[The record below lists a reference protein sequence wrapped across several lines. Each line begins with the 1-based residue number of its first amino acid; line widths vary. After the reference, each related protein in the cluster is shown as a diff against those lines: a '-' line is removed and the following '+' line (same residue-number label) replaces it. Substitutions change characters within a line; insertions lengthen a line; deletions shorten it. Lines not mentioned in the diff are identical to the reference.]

1 MKINPN
7 NDKNQMHKL
16 ILLFIT
22 VLVCNSCTN
31 KKRDK
36 LPINL
41 TGKVIGVL
49 DGDTIDILYD
59 GKPLR
64 IRLAHID
71 CPEIRQQQPYARD
84 AKQFTSK
91 HCFGQ
96 IVRILHSNSFDRS
109 KRLIGEVITNKGNN
123 LNKDLVKAGLAWHY
137 KKYSNSTE
145 YNELEQN
152 ARAALK
158 GLWSNPNPTPPWE
171 WRRPRK
177 PEITTYS
184 INNVLSVFHIS
195 KNELLKSSINY
206 PSVISMFCID
216 NDI

>member
-1 MKINPN
+1 
-7 NDKNQMHKL
+7 MHKL
-16 ILLFIT
+16 LLLLIT
-22 VLVCNSCTN
+22 ILVCNSCTN
-31 KKRDK
+31 KKLDK
-36 LPINL
+36 LPKNL

-71 CPEIRQQQPYARD
+71 CPEIRKQQPYARD

-91 HCFGQ
+91 YCFGQ
-96 IVRILHSNSFDRS
+96 IVRIQHSNSFDRS
-109 KRLIGEVITNKGNN
+109 KRLIGEVITSTGKN
-123 LNKDLVKAGLAWHY
+123 LNKGLVTAGLAWHY

-152 ARAALK
+152 ARAAQN
-158 GLWSNPNPTPPWE
+158 GLWREPNPTPPWE

-177 PEITTYS
+177 I
-184 INNVLSVFHIS
+184 
-195 KNELLKSSINY
+195 
-206 PSVISMFCID
+206 
-216 NDI
+216 